1 MSDFICTGCGK
12 HAPIDTLRYKC
23 DCGGLYKLNSDAP
36 KFNPA
41 LVDQSEFSIFR
52 YRRFMGIDTAKFRE
66 ISMGEGLTASVKFGE
81 NLYLKLDYAMPTLSF
96 KDRGAAVLVLHA
108 KNIGVK
114 KVLQDSSGNAG
125 IECEIYVPKGT
136 SPKKIDM
143 IKSHGAHVTVFDGS
157 RDETADACRKKAAQ
171 EQIYYAN
178 HVYNPIFCEGTKSY
192 VYEIYEQLGRVPRN
206 IFIPVGNGTLLLS
219 AQAALARGGFYV
231 EHTTAAT
238 YAAYLRYKES
248 HDLQGDS
255 IIPLCGAGLKSDH

>member
-23 DCGGLYKLNSDAP
+23 GCGGLYKLNSDAP

-125 IECEIYVPKGT
+125 NAVAAYCLPERRLRAADFT
-136 SPKKIDM
+136 SSTRPRLPTRRIC
-143 IKSHGAHVTVFDGS
+143 AT
-157 RDETADACRKKAAQ
+157 KKAT
-171 EQIYYAN
+171 IY
-178 HVYNPIFCEGTKSY
+178 K
-192 VYEIYEQLGRVPRN
+192 EIASSR
-206 IFIPVGNGTLLLS
+206 F
-219 AQAALARGGFYV
+219 AARG
-231 EHTTAAT
+231 
-238 YAAYLRYKES
+238 
-248 HDLQGDS
+248 
-255 IIPLCGAGLKSDH
+255 